1 MVFLAIRLFFSE
13 MESMYIDYGVAHVPP
28 FLFKYITKIL
38 NYVYKSKNGEPFCPI
53 FAIAVNY
60 FEKYT

>member
-38 NYVYKSKNGEPFCPI
+38 NYVYKSKIGAPFWLFWAPTMKS
-53 FAIAVNY
+53 FMN
-60 FEKYT
+60 

>member
-13 MESMYIDYGVAHVPP
+13 MESMYIDYGVAYVPP

-38 NYVYKSKNGEPFCPI
+38 NYVYKSKIGAPF
-53 FAIAVNY
+53 
-60 FEKYT
+60 

>member
-38 NYVYKSKNGEPFCPI
+38 NYVYKSKNGEPFWLFWAPTMKS
-53 FAIAVNY
+53 FMN
-60 FEKYT
+60 